1 MVALVALIFQGNEQ
15 ILATDSVPLLVSA
28 LETIGNNETW
38 DVFVFSHSFRHVDR
52 PIVPNVR
59 LNLNIISQS
68 DCRDHYR
75 FDQDELRQIIPLLPF
90 PEYIITPAGDKT
102 HMIERG
108 VLSCSS
114 KNGESRQDEGLCQG
128 LWKNRRLSLL
138 NIDLYDTFNIAESW
152 KVYIVVSCDS
162 RTVGTIQGAM
172 QSEGKAFHT
181 IFQWLLS

>member
-90 PEYIITPAGDKT
+90 PEYIITPAGDKA
-102 HMIERG
+102 HIIEAFCLVLRRMANRG
-108 VLSCSS
+108 KMKDYV
-114 KNGESRQDEGLCQG
+114 KDFGRTEGSLC
-128 LWKNRRLSLL
+128 
-138 NIDLYDTFNIAESW
+138 
-152 KVYIVVSCDS
+152 
-162 RTVGTIQGAM
+162 
-172 QSEGKAFHT
+172 
-181 IFQWLLS
+181 